1 MAFPTDPIY
10 KLIKDP
16 ETDKETIALRW
27 DNHQF
32 VIGGKH
38 RFAEEYQEW
47 IDLGNTPEA
56 AD

>member
-10 KLIKDP
+10 KLIKDS
-16 ETDKETIALRW
+16 ETDKDTIAIRW
-27 DNHQF
+27 DNYQF

-38 RFAEEYQEW
+38 RFATEYQEW
-47 IDLGNTPEA
+47 LDAGNTPEA

>member
-16 ETDKETIALRW
+16 ETGVDSMALSSY
-27 DNHQF
+27 NQVF
-32 VIGGKH
+32 VINGNH
-38 RFAEEYQEW
+38 RFAIKYKEWLEE
-47 IDLGNTPEA
+47 GNTPEA

>member
-1 MAFPTDPIY
+1 MAFPTNPIY

-16 ETDKETIALRW
+16 ETGNANIGMRW

-32 VIGGKH
+32 MIGGNH
-38 RFAEEYQEW
+38 RFATEYQEW
-47 IDLGNTPEA
+47 LDAGNTPEA